1 MDSAVPSQK
10 RQVSAQETG
19 IGESWFAPR
28 RLRRVLIAF
37 GTSLALVLGVFGVF
51 GIGSASASTRSR
63 LAVSLNPDR
72 SHAVRLNGLTVQGKI
87 YVFVRS
93 SRGLVKVDFYLDDW
107 RQRRA
112 PVRTDRVPPFDLA
125 GTAKDGMARPY
136 DTTKFV
142 DGSHTIKAVLTWRDG
157 TTSSRRGAFTIDNE
171 SVTPAP
177 TASTTSGSAPATA
190 TKPPSASTSS
200 TASTPASASS
210 SSSATHSASASSSSS
225 ASTSQSATASA
236 SPSASPTTPTP
247 TRTPTPTAT
256 TLPAGTLCTNPVWR
270 SSSNGAMYSDGGLI
284 IHNNM
289 WNTSGY
295 RVSETVE
302 ACSYRS
308 WNVIATADNSS
319 GDGAVKTYPNVH
331 KDYHNWSTGS
341 EPPLSNYPILSSSFA
356 AAGPN
361 TGIYDIAYDIWLN
374 GVGNGGGS
382 NREVMIWTD
391 NQAQRPAGS
400 VVATGLA
407 FGGQTWT
414 LWATGD
420 NHILSFVPGTDM
432 AAGTV
437 NIRAMLDYLI
447 SHGRVPANST
457 LGQIDYGVE
466 IVSTNGAPGT
476 FRFTSFSLT
485 DR

>member
-1 MDSAVPSQK
+1 MVRPRPRRAMEAPEAARVK
-10 RQVSAQETG
+10 QVEADG
-19 IGESWFAPR
+19 FAAH
-28 RLRRVLIAF
+28 RLRRGLIAF
-37 GTSLALVLGVFGVF
+37 CTSLALVLGVLGVL
-51 GIGSASASTRSR
+51 GIGSASAAPRSS
-63 LAVSLNPDR
+63 LVMSLNPDR
-72 SHAVRLNGLTVQGKI
+72 SNPTRLGSRTVQGKI

-93 SRGLVKVDFYLDDW
+93 LRGLKKVTFYLDDSW
-107 RQRRA
+107 QSRA
-112 PVRTDRVPPFDLA
+112 PVRTDVAPPFDFGGTTRGGSA
-125 GTAKDGMARPY
+125 RAFDTAKLADGR
-136 DTTKFV
+136 
-142 DGSHTIKAVLTWRDG
+142 HTITAVLKWSHRA
-157 TTSSRRGAFTIDNE
+157 SSIRRAAFTVDNE
-171 SVTPAP
+171 GVTPAP
-177 TASTTSGSAPATA
+177 TSTTTASATATNPPTSSTTSTG
-190 TKPPSASTSS
+190 STS
-200 TASTPASASS
+200 PSASS
-210 SSSATHSASASSSSS
+210 SSTASHSVTASASSTASHSAT
-225 ASTSQSATASA
+225 ASTSQSATAS
-236 SPSASPTTPTP
+236 SSATVS
-247 TRTPTPTAT
+247 PTAT
-256 TLPAGTLCTNPVWR
+256 TATPTTPPAGAVCTNPAWR
-270 SSSNGAMYSDGGLI
+270 SSSNGAMYSDGGFI

-302 ACSYRS
+302 ACSYHS

-331 KDYHNWSTGS
+331 KDYHNWSTGN

-361 TGIYDIAYDIWLN
+361 TGIYNIAYDIWLN

-400 VVATGLA
+400 VVATGLGI
-407 FGGQTWT
+407 GGQTWT

-420 NHILSFVPGTDM
+420 NHILSFVAGKDM

-476 FRFTSFSLT
+476 FRFTGFSLT
-485 DR
+485 DH

>member
-1 MDSAVPSQK
+1 MARVKPVEAK
-10 RQVSAQETG
+10 GFGA
-19 IGESWFAPR
+19 R
-28 RLRRVLIAF
+28 RLRRGLIAF
-37 GTSLALVLGVFGVF
+37 GASLALVLGVFGIF
-51 GIGSASASTRSR
+51 GMGSASAAPRSS

-72 SHAVRLNGLTVQGKI
+72 SSAVRLNSQTVQSKI

-93 SRGLVKVDFYLDDW
+93 VRGLKKVTFYLDDSW
-107 RQRRA
+107 QSRT
-112 PVRTDRVPPFDLA
+112 PVRTEVSRPFDFA
-125 GTAKDGMARPY
+125 GTAR
-136 DTTKFV
+136 
-142 DGSHTIKAVLTWRDG
+142 DGSAKPFDTAKLSEGPHTITAVLKWSHG
-157 TTSSRRGAFTIDNE
+157 ATSIRRAAFTVDNE
-171 SVTPAP
+171 GVTPTPSTSTA
-177 TASTTSGSAPATA
+177 TASASA
-190 TKPPSASTSS
+190 TKSPTTSTSS
-200 TASTPASASS
+200 TASH
-210 SSSATHSASASSSSS
+210 SAT
-225 ASTSQSATASA
+225 ASTSQSATATSSA
-236 SPSASPTTPTP
+236 TVSPTATATSTRTTTPTATP
-247 TRTPTPTAT
+247 TRTATPTT
-256 TLPAGTLCTNPVWR
+256 SPAGNVCTSPAWR
-270 SSSNGAMYSDGGLI
+270 SSSNGAMYSDGGFI

-295 RVSETVE
+295 RVNETVE
-302 ACSYRS
+302 ACSYDS

-341 EPPLSNYPILSSSFA
+341 EPPLSNYPTLSSSFA
-356 AAGPN
+356 ATGPN
-361 TGIYDIAYDIWLN
+361 TGIYNIAYDIWLN

-420 NHILSFVPGTDM
+420 NRILSFVAGTDM

-437 NIRAMLDYLI
+437 NIRAMLDYLV

-457 LGQIDYGVE
+457 LGQICYGVE

-476 FRFTSFSLT
+476 FRFTGFSLT

>member
-1 MDSAVPSQK
+1 
-10 RQVSAQETG
+10 
-19 IGESWFAPR
+19 
-28 RLRRVLIAF
+28 
-37 GTSLALVLGVFGVF
+37 
-51 GIGSASASTRSR
+51 
-63 LAVSLNPDR
+63 
-72 SHAVRLNGLTVQGKI
+72 
-87 YVFVRS
+87 
-93 SRGLVKVDFYLDDW
+93 
-107 RQRRA
+107 
-112 PVRTDRVPPFDLA
+112 
-125 GTAKDGMARPY
+125 
-136 DTTKFV
+136 
-142 DGSHTIKAVLTWRDG
+142 
-157 TTSSRRGAFTIDNE
+157 
-171 SVTPAP
+171 
-177 TASTTSGSAPATA
+177 
-190 TKPPSASTSS
+190 
-200 TASTPASASS
+200 
-210 SSSATHSASASSSSS
+210 
-225 ASTSQSATASA
+225 
-236 SPSASPTTPTP
+236 
-247 TRTPTPTAT
+247 
-256 TLPAGTLCTNPVWR
+256 
-270 SSSNGAMYSDGGLI
+270 MYYDGGFI

-302 ACSYRS
+302 ACSYDS

-341 EPPLSNYPILSSSFA
+341 EPPLSNYPTLSSSFA
-356 AAGPN
+356 ATGPN
-361 TGIYDIAYDIWLN
+361 TGIYNIAYDIWLN

-420 NHILSFVPGTDM
+420 NRILSFVAGTDM

-457 LGQIDYGVE
+457 LGQICYGVE
-466 IVSTNGAPGT
+466 VVSTNGAPGT
-476 FRFTSFSLT
+476 FRFTGFSLT
-485 DR
+485 DH

>member
-1 MDSAVPSQK
+1 MESPISARRGQVP
-10 RQVSAQETG
+10 AQETWV
-19 IGESWFAPR
+19 GESWLAPR
-28 RLRRVLIAF
+28 RLRRMLIAF
-37 GTSLALVLGVFGVF
+37 GTSLALVLGVFGVV
-51 GIGSASASTRSR
+51 GVGTASASTKSR

-72 SHAVRLNGLTVQGKI
+72 SQAVRLGGLTVHGNI

-93 SRGLVKVDFYLDDW
+93 SRGLRKVDFYLDDAW
-107 RQRRA
+107 QTRT
-112 PVRTDRVPPFDLA
+112 PTRTDRVPPFDLA
-125 GTAKDGMARPY
+125 GTAPAGTARPY
-136 DTTKFV
+136 DTTQLV
-142 DGSHTIKAVLTWRDG
+142 DGSHRIKVVLTWRDG
-157 TTSSRRGAFTIDNE
+157 RTTSRRAAFTVDNE
-171 SVTPAP
+171 DATPTRAP
-177 TASTTSGSAPATA
+177 STTSGSASAST
-190 TKPPSASTSS
+190 TKPPTSSTSS
-200 TASTPASASS
+200 TASSSASS
-210 SSSATHSASASSSSS
+210 SSSATHSAT
-225 ASTSQSATASA
+225 ASTSQSATASS
-236 SPSASPTTPTP
+236 SPSASRTATTT
-247 TRTPTPTAT
+247 TPTPTAT
-256 TLPAGTLCTNPVWR
+256 APPAGTVCTSPVWR

-295 RVSETVE
+295 RVSSAVE
-302 ACSYRS
+302 ACSYHS

-361 TGIYDIAYDIWLN
+361 TGIYNIAYDIWLN

-400 VVATGLA
+400 VVATGLG

-457 LGQIDYGVE
+457 LGQICYGVE
-466 IVSTNGAPGT
+466 IVSTNGTPGT
-476 FRFTSFSLT
+476 FRFTGFSLT
-485 DR
+485 DH